1 MPALTHNDAQT
12 NKQTIK
18 YRQVRYL
25 IYKWSGGC
33 ISVTVLGIYYNY
45 YGYYLNVFYKY
56 SLSRSPANIHIFI
69 YTLLSE
75 EMRKSSDTLFSLYRF
90 RSEKCPKS
98 MCVLGRCQV
107 NVLVLLLLFH
117 KPTKWPKN
125 PQKGS
130 RRYADGRMFRFHT
143 LYHASEEPVSLSH
156 TLAKFPAILS
166 YLWTLQASLHGA
178 QLLLLHLTH
187 ALTHDTA
194 TSVRNVADNN
204 DKASLSGAGGG
215 GVVFC

>member
-1 MPALTHNDAQT
+1 MFLYFCYYFT
-12 NKQTIK
+12 NQLNGLRTLGKE
-18 YRQVRYL
+18 VV
-25 IYKWSGGC
+25 
-33 ISVTVLGIYYNY
+33 VT
-45 YGYYLNVFYKY
+45 
-56 SLSRSPANIHIFI
+56 
-69 YTLLSE
+69 
-75 EMRKSSDTLFSLYRF
+75 
-90 RSEKCPKS
+90 
-98 MCVLGRCQV
+98 
-107 NVLVLLLLFH
+107 
-117 KPTKWPKN
+117 
-125 PQKGS
+125 
-130 RRYADGRMFRFHT
+130 DGRNMFLSHT